1 MKSGD
6 LEVLGCEYLIKHLE
20 KYHFEFLLEFY
31 RVFVLNR
38 ADTNLM
44 NLAENLKDTGDD
56 IYLDGLRDFENDDVY
71 SDQLER
77 WDIIIYGKVRKK
89 VD

>member
-1 MKSGD
+1 
-6 LEVLGCEYLIKHLE
+6 
-20 KYHFEFLLEFY
+20 
-31 RVFVLNR
+31 
-38 ADTNLM
+38 M